1 MITQCKKGRLPDYNG
16 GQPPNPRDFPLYG
29 QKHIEK
35 RAEQKTLP
43 HVSVTS
49 FGAQVASQHGLILRT
64 GTDILSKSVK
74 ITSKQSV
81 KTKKWGLKTTFENWI
96 KFDRTIH
103 PILTLNL
110 SKKLS

>member
-1 MITQCKKGRLPDYNG
+1 MIKLHKKGRLPDYNG

-29 QKHIEK
+29 QKHVEK

-49 FGAQVASQHGLILRT
+49 FGAQVASQQGLILRT
-64 GTDILSKSVK
+64 GTGILAESVK
-74 ITSKQSV
+74 ITSKLTL
-81 KTKKWGLKTTFENWI
+81 KNIKWRLKTIFGNWI
-96 KFDRTIH
+96 KFDRITH

-110 SKKLS
+110 GRKLS